1 MLGIVLGSGYRA
13 VNKRNKSPYPKGV
26 AIPVGRTDKTQ
37 YDVTEISINITT
49 PTKKNEQDLH

>member
-1 MLGIVLGSGYRA
+1 M
-13 VNKRNKSPYPKGV
+13 NKRNKSPYPKGV

-49 PTKKNEQDLH
+49 PIKKNEQDLH